1 MVLGG
6 GGYTLRNVAR
16 CWALETGVILG
27 LRMDD
32 EIPGTSL
39 YSHYF
44 TPRLLRPNL
53 VPKMNDANSAA
64 YLASIEKETLAC
76 LRMIR
81 GAPSVQMQNIVGIRL
96 DEIEQIEEN
105 ERLQKS
111 SKSSIEY
118 EVGKVSEKMEEEC
131 FVEEDSKP
139 PSFPPGQ
146 DPRRI
151 GQYWG
156 YDRSGLA
163 PPRSHS
169 DVIEEAKYEDRD
181 RRKDLNIPGIP

>member
-27 LRMDD
+27 LRMGD

-53 VPKMNDANSAA
+53 LPKMADANSAA
-64 YLASIEKETLAC
+64 YLQSIEQETLEC

-105 ERLQKS
+105 ERESQS
-111 SKSSIEY
+111 TIER
-118 EVGKVSEKMEEEC
+118 EVYKVSEKMEEEC
-131 FVEEDSKP
+131 IVQERSKSP
-139 PSFPPGQ
+139 AAAFPPGQ

-156 YDRSGLA
+156 YEGSELA
-163 PPRSHS
+163 PPRSRS
-169 DVIEEAKYEDRD
+169 DIIEEEKYEDQD
-181 RRKDLNIPGIP
+181 RRKNLNIPGIP